1 MKIFYLQF
9 YELKNL
15 FLNMSYY
22 SLEAGCVVVAKLN
35 RRSHEVETLEE
46 QSFCGLILFLAGKG
60 ACYES

>member
-1 MKIFYLQF
+1 
-9 YELKNL
+9 
-15 FLNMSYY
+15 MSNY
-22 SLEAGCVVVAKLN
+22 SLEAGCVIVAKLN